1 MLKRVLLAVDF
12 SEYSENALK
21 TVLNLDPKPNEV
33 LVVRVINIKRFR
45 GSDAIREKNIAEER
59 LSKIVE
65 EFRERGIKADYLI
78 PIGDP
83 LKKLSKFLNP

>member
-45 GSDAIREKNIAEER
+45 GT
-59 LSKIVE
+59 
-65 EFRERGIKADYLI
+65 
-78 PIGDP
+78 
-83 LKKLSKFLNP
+83 